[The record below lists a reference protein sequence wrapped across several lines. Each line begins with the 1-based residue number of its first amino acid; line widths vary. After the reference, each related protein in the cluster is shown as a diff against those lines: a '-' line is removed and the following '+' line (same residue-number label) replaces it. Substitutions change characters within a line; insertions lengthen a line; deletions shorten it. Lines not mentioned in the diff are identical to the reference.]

1 MSRSLPVES
10 WRSYVE
16 QGAVSRDPA
25 GWDRSLCDERGCEK
39 VAVITGNEH
48 QAHLVTLLLG
58 RDGTNVMTQ
67 GFLVLYFF

>member
-1 MSRSLPVES
+1 M
-10 WRSYVE
+10 E

-25 GWDRSLCDERGCEK
+25 GWDGSLCDERGGEK

-58 RDGTNVMTQ
+58 RDGTKVMTQ
-67 GFLVLYFF
+67 GFLVLHLYYFLYFQILA